1 MGGLIIVVAIIVIVC
16 YIMWR
21 KNQNKNTPREK
32 KSIEAREK
40 TSVEKI
46 HKEEKPKDSENSL
59 KTSHMKEDNLSKNNS
74 TKSFEK
80 QDEQKYDGS
89 RKKDRAKKRREK
101 RKTDLEEVKKAPA
114 NKSEDK
120 KLYTKAEK
128 VEKTVEKVEPK
139 VQAKA
144 VEKVDPKVQAKAE
157 KVEPKIEEAKEKVN
171 EPIKKPEPKVDKVDS
186 KLEAKE
192 NFVKPAEKTESKP
205 KKVYKPIEKLDL
217 DIDNSKEIVNNE
229 EKKIEQN
236 PQVKEDFV
244 KSAEKT
250 ESKLKKVYKPIEKL
264 DLDIGDSK
272 EIVNKEKKIN
282 IKAEAKEN
290 LERPAEKNEGKK
302 IISTNEKYKDLISGL
317 NENPWDVNS
326 EKINVKLEDLKGKK
340 ASAEN
345 YSLDEIKKSL
355 TRENLSEFLNSVK
368 TNPTILKRKDK
379 VTYEFTT
386 KKEDEIKKIAERYS
400 LSPSNFEK
408 ASSLIT
414 VDKESSK
421 LLELTDILSDKEKR
435 FYFETKF

>member
-1 MGGLIIVVAIIVIVC
+1 MGLIIVIAIIVIVC

-40 TSVEKI
+40 TSAEKI
-46 HKEEKPKDSENSL
+46 HREELLKDSENSL
-59 KTSHMKEDNLSKNNS
+59 KTSEVKEDNISKNDS
-74 TKSFEK
+74 TKSLEK
-80 QDEQKYDGS
+80 QNEQKYDGS

-101 RKTDLEEVKKAPA
+101 RKLDLEEVKKAPA
-114 NKSEDK
+114 NKIEDK
-120 KLYTKAEK
+120 KVDTKAEK
-128 VEKTVEKVEPK
+128 VEKAVEKVE
-139 VQAKA
+139 
-144 VEKVDPKVQAKAE
+144 PKVQAKAE

-171 EPIKKPEPKVDKVDS
+171 EPLKKPEPKVDKVDS
-186 KLEAKE
+186 KLETKE
-192 NFVKPAEKTESKP
+192 SFVKPAEKTESKP

-217 DIDNSKEIVNNE
+217 DIDESKDNVKNE
-229 EKKIEQN
+229 EKNIE
-236 PQVKEDFV
+236 P
-244 KSAEKT
+244 
-250 ESKLKKVYKPIEKL
+250 KP
-264 DLDIGDSK
+264 
-272 EIVNKEKKIN
+272 
-282 IKAEAKEN
+282 EAKVN
-290 LERPAEKNEGKK
+290 LERPAEKTEGQK
-302 IISTNEKYKDLISGL
+302 IISTNEKYKDLINGL

-326 EKINVKLEDLKGKK
+326 EKISVKLEDLKGKK
-340 ASAEN
+340 TSSEN

-379 VTYEFTT
+379 VIYEFTT

>member
-1 MGGLIIVVAIIVIVC
+1 MGLIIVIAIIVIVC

-40 TSVEKI
+40 TSAEKI
-46 HKEEKPKDSENSL
+46 HREELLKDSENSL
-59 KTSHMKEDNLSKNNS
+59 KTSEVKEDNISKNDS
-74 TKSFEK
+74 TKSLEK
-80 QDEQKYDGS
+80 QNEQKYDGS

-101 RKTDLEEVKKAPA
+101 RKLDLEEVKKAPA
-114 NKSEDK
+114 NKIEDK
-120 KLYTKAEK
+120 KVDTKAEK
-128 VEKTVEKVEPK
+128 VEKAVEKVE
-139 VQAKA
+139 
-144 VEKVDPKVQAKAE
+144 PKVQAKAE

-171 EPIKKPEPKVDKVDS
+171 EPLKKPEPKVDKVDS
-186 KLEAKE
+186 KLETKE
-192 NFVKPAEKTESKP
+192 SFVKPAEKTESKP

-217 DIDNSKEIVNNE
+217 DIDESKDNVKNE
-229 EKKIEQN
+229 EKNIE
-236 PQVKEDFV
+236 P
-244 KSAEKT
+244 
-250 ESKLKKVYKPIEKL
+250 KP
-264 DLDIGDSK
+264 
-272 EIVNKEKKIN
+272 
-282 IKAEAKEN
+282 EAKVN
-290 LERPAEKNEGKK
+290 LERPAEKTEGQK
-302 IISTNEKYKDLISGL
+302 IISTNEKYKDLINGL

-326 EKINVKLEDLKGKK
+326 EKISVKLEDLKSKK
-340 ASAEN
+340 SLAEN
-345 YSLDEIKKSL
+345 YSIDEIKKSL

-421 LLELTDILSDKEKR
+421 LLELTDILLDKEKR

>member
-1 MGGLIIVVAIIVIVC
+1 MGGLIIVVAIVVIVC

-101 RKTDLEEVKKAPA
+101 RKTYLEEVKKAPA
-114 NKSEDK
+114 NKIEDK
-120 KLYTKAEK
+120 KLDTKAEK
-128 VEKTVEKVEPK
+128 VEKTV
-139 VQAKA
+139 
-144 VEKVDPKVQAKAE
+144 E

-192 NFVKPAEKTESKP
+192 NFVKSAEKTESKP

-217 DIDNSKEIVNNE
+217 DIDNSKEIVNNK

-250 ESKLKKVYKPIEKL
+250 ESKPKKVYKPIEKL

-272 EIVNKEKKIN
+272 EIVNEEKKIN

-355 TRENLSEFLNSVK
+355 TRENLSEFLNSVN

-421 LLELTDILSDKEKR
+421 LIELTDILSDNEKR

>member
-59 KTSHMKEDNLSKNNS
+59 KTSQMKEDTLSKNNS

-101 RKTDLEEVKKAPA
+101 RKIDLEKVKKAPS

-120 KLYTKAEK
+120 KLDTNAEK
-128 VEKTVEKVEPK
+128 VEKTVEKVE
-139 VQAKA
+139 
-144 VEKVDPKVQAKAE
+144 PKVQAKAE

-186 KLEAKE
+186 KPEAKE
-192 NFVKPAEKTESKP
+192 DFVKPAEKTETKP
-205 KKVYKPIEKLDL
+205 RKVYKPIEKLDL
-217 DIDNSKEIVNNE
+217 DIDESKDNVNE
-229 EKKIEQN
+229 EKNIE
-236 PQVKEDFV
+236 PKPEAKEDFV

-250 ESKLKKVYKPIEKL
+250 E
-264 DLDIGDSK
+264 GQ
-272 EIVNKEKKIN
+272 KI
-282 IKAEAKEN
+282 
-290 LERPAEKNEGKK
+290 L
-302 IISTNEKYKDLISGL
+302 STNEKYKDLISGL
-317 NENPWDVNS
+317 NENPWDINS
-326 EKINVKLEDLKGKK
+326 EIIKVKLEDLKGKK
-340 ASAEN
+340 SLAEN
-345 YSLDEIKKSL
+345 YSIDEIKKSL

-400 LSPSNFEK
+400 LSPTNFEK

-421 LLELTDILSDKEKR
+421 LLELTDILLDKEKR

>member
-1 MGGLIIVVAIIVIVC
+1 MGLFIVIAIIVIVC

-21 KNQNKNTPREK
+21 KNQNKNTPGEK

-40 TSVEKI
+40 TSAEKV
-46 HKEEKPKDSENSL
+46 HREAKPKDFENSL
-59 KTSHMKEDNLSKNNS
+59 KISHMKEDNLSKNNS

-120 KLYTKAEK
+120 KLDTKAEK
-128 VEKTVEKVEPK
+128 VEK
-139 VQAKA
+139 A
-144 VEKVDPKVQAKAE
+144 VE

-171 EPIKKPEPKVDKVDS
+171 EPLKKPEPKVDKVDS
-186 KLEAKE
+186 KLESKEDFVKPAEKTETKPKKVYKPIEKLDLDTYESKE
-192 NFVKPAEKTESKP
+192 NIKNEEKNIEPKPEAKVNLERPAEKTESKP

-217 DIDNSKEIVNNE
+217 DTYESKENIKNE
-229 EKKIEQN
+229 EKNIEPKPEAKVN
-236 PQVKEDFV
+236 LER
-244 KSAEKT
+244 SAEKT
-250 ESKLKKVYKPIEKL
+250 E
-264 DLDIGDSK
+264 GQ
-272 EIVNKEKKIN
+272 
-282 IKAEAKEN
+282 
-290 LERPAEKNEGKK
+290 K

-317 NENPWDVNS
+317 NENPWDINS
-326 EKINVKLEDLKGKK
+326 EKIKVKLEDLKGKK

>member
-1 MGGLIIVVAIIVIVC
+1 MGLIIVIAIIVIVC

-21 KNQNKNTPREK
+21 KNQNKNTPGEK

-40 TSVEKI
+40 TSAEKV
-46 HKEEKPKDSENSL
+46 HREELLKDSENSL
-59 KTSHMKEDNLSKNNS
+59 KTSEVKEDNISKNDS
-74 TKSFEK
+74 TKSLEK

-101 RKTDLEEVKKAPA
+101 RKLDLEEVKEAPA
-114 NKSEDK
+114 NKIENK
-120 KLYTKAEK
+120 
-128 VEKTVEKVEPK
+128 
-139 VQAKA
+139 
-144 VEKVDPKVQAKAE
+144 KVDTKAE

-171 EPIKKPEPKVDKVDS
+171 EPLKKPEPKVDKVDS

-192 NFVKPAEKTESKP
+192 NFVKAAEKTETKPKKIYKPIEKLDLDTYGSKDNVKNEEKNIEPKPEAKEDFVKPAEKTETKP
-205 KKVYKPIEKLDL
+205 RKVYKPIEKLDL
-217 DIDNSKEIVNNE
+217 DIDESKDYVNE
-229 EKKIEQN
+229 EKNIE
-236 PQVKEDFV
+236 PKPEAKEDFV

-250 ESKLKKVYKPIEKL
+250 E
-264 DLDIGDSK
+264 GQ
-272 EIVNKEKKIN
+272 KI
-282 IKAEAKEN
+282 
-290 LERPAEKNEGKK
+290 L
-302 IISTNEKYKDLISGL
+302 STNEKYKDLISGL
-317 NENPWDVNS
+317 NENPWDINS
-326 EKINVKLEDLKGKK
+326 EIIKVKLEDLKGKK
-340 ASAEN
+340 SLAEN
-345 YSLDEIKKSL
+345 YSIDEIKKSL

-400 LSPSNFEK
+400 LSPTNFEK

-421 LLELTDILSDKEKR
+421 LLELTDILLDKEKR

>member
-59 KTSHMKEDNLSKNNS
+59 KTSQMKEDTLSKNNS

-114 NKSEDK
+114 NKIEDK
-120 KLYTKAEK
+120 KLDTLAEK
-128 VEKTVEKVEPK
+128 PVEKVEPK
-139 VQAKA
+139 IK
-144 VEKVDPKVQAKAE
+144 
-157 KVEPKIEEAKEKVN
+157 EAKEKVN

-192 NFVKPAEKTESKP
+192 NFVNPAEKTESKP

-217 DIDNSKEIVNNE
+217 DTYESKENIKNE
-229 EKKIEQN
+229 EKNIE
-236 PQVKEDFV
+236 P
-244 KSAEKT
+244 
-250 ESKLKKVYKPIEKL
+250 KP
-264 DLDIGDSK
+264 
-272 EIVNKEKKIN
+272 
-282 IKAEAKEN
+282 EAKVN
-290 LERPAEKNEGKK
+290 LEKPAEKNEGQK
-302 IISTNEKYKDLISGL
+302 IISTNEKYKDLIIGL

-326 EKINVKLEDLKGKK
+326 EKINVKLEDLKSKK
-340 ASAEN
+340 ALAEN
-345 YSLDEIKKSL
+345 YSIDEIKKSL

-368 TNPTILKRKDK
+368 TNPTILKRKDN
-379 VTYEFTT
+379 VIYEFTT

-400 LSPSNFEK
+400 LSPSNFK
-408 ASSLIT
+408 KVSSLIT

-421 LLELTDILSDKEKR
+421 LLELTDILTDKEKII
-435 FYFETKF
+435 YIETKF

>member
-1 MGGLIIVVAIIVIVC
+1 MGLIIVIAIIVIVC

-21 KNQNKNTPREK
+21 KNQNKNTPGEK

-40 TSVEKI
+40 TSAEKV
-46 HKEEKPKDSENSL
+46 HREELLKDSENSL
-59 KTSHMKEDNLSKNNS
+59 KTSEVKEDNISKNDS

-101 RKTDLEEVKKAPA
+101 RKLDLEEVKKSPA
-114 NKSEDK
+114 NKIEDK
-120 KLYTKAEK
+120 KVDTKAEK
-128 VEKTVEKVEPK
+128 VEKAVEKVE
-139 VQAKA
+139 
-144 VEKVDPKVQAKAE
+144 PKVQAKAE

-171 EPIKKPEPKVDKVDS
+171 EPIKKPEPKVDS

-192 NFVKPAEKTESKP
+192 NFVKPAEKTETKP

-217 DIDNSKEIVNNE
+217 DTYESKDNVKNE
-229 EKKIEQN
+229 EKNIE
-236 PQVKEDFV
+236 P
-244 KSAEKT
+244 
-250 ESKLKKVYKPIEKL
+250 KP
-264 DLDIGDSK
+264 
-272 EIVNKEKKIN
+272 
-282 IKAEAKEN
+282 EAKVN
-290 LERPAEKNEGKK
+290 LERPAEKNEGQK

-317 NENPWDVNS
+317 NENPWDINS
-326 EKINVKLEDLKGKK
+326 EKIKVKLEDLKGKK

-400 LSPSNFEK
+400 LTSSNFEK
-408 ASSLIT
+408 ASSVIT
-414 VDKESSK
+414 VDKENFK
-421 LLELTDILSDKEKR
+421 LLEVTDILTDGEKR
-435 FYFETKF
+435 IYFETKF

>member
-1 MGGLIIVVAIIVIVC
+1 MGLFIVIAIIVIVC

-21 KNQNKNTPREK
+21 KNQNKNTPGEK

-40 TSVEKI
+40 TSAEKV
-46 HKEEKPKDSENSL
+46 HREAKPKDFENSL
-59 KTSHMKEDNLSKNNS
+59 KISHMKEDNLSKNNS

-120 KLYTKAEK
+120 KLDTKAEK
-128 VEKTVEKVEPK
+128 VEK
-139 VQAKA
+139 A
-144 VEKVDPKVQAKAE
+144 VE

-171 EPIKKPEPKVDKVDS
+171 EPLKKPEPKVDKVDS
-186 KLEAKE
+186 KLESKE
-192 NFVKPAEKTESKP
+192 DFVKPAEKTETKP

-217 DIDNSKEIVNNE
+217 DTYESKENIKNE
-229 EKKIEQN
+229 EKNIEPKPEAKVN
-236 PQVKEDFV
+236 LER
-244 KSAEKT
+244 SAEKT
-250 ESKLKKVYKPIEKL
+250 E
-264 DLDIGDSK
+264 GQ
-272 EIVNKEKKIN
+272 
-282 IKAEAKEN
+282 
-290 LERPAEKNEGKK
+290 K

-317 NENPWDVNS
+317 NENPWDINS
-326 EKINVKLEDLKGKK
+326 EKIKVKLEDLKGKK

-408 ASSLIT
+408 AS
-414 VDKESSK
+414 
-421 LLELTDILSDKEKR
+421 
-435 FYFETKF
+435 